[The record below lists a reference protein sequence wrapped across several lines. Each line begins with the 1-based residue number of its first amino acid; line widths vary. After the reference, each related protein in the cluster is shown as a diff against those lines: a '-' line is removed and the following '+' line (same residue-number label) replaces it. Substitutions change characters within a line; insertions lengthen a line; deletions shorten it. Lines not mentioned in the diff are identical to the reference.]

1 MYDIDEIKARISC
14 IEYARQNGINVSQE
28 GDRTYSPFH
37 NGKNPTSFTCYG
49 DSWYS
54 FSDSIG
60 GDVIDLCAYLHHGGD
75 KGKAIA
81 DLALQLNIR
90 PTHETTEWR
99 DYMQEL
105 GNRIYFYNSQ
115 LTEEDYEY
123 LHSRGISNA
132 TIADLK
138 LGRNEE
144 GRLVIPYWKNG
155 YVAYFATRSRPGC
168 MYPDSKYRKMKIDE
182 FNDHCVWGLNTLDR
196 QADALIIAEG
206 AFDAMAAYEQGYP
219 VISAITGHFSSK
231 QLSQALAAC
240 KQYPKVILTYDDD
253 SAGSNSG
260 EKFTVKMAKI
270 LHQNKIPF
278 DIAPMPRGFHDL
290 SEYHAAGH
298 KIKDLI
304 KDAVSGTQYM
314 ISSMKDLDELT
325 AFVKSIARC
334 TSSVKIANY
343 LTHTQF
349 SPETNKELLKLAKNC
364 PLEQTIADEILKEHT
379 LIFIEDDSFYEWN
392 GKIWERICDIDVQK
406 YAVERYGEMFATAQ
420 KSQQVMKLLKTIT
433 KTNCIFNH
441 KAVFSFRN
449 GTLEL
454 DTGIFREHR
463 QSDYCSLILD
473 YDYDAEATC
482 PRWEQ
487 FIDEI
492 TLENGRNGYVLQQIA
507 GYVMFPNCKFQRL
520 FCLIGAG
527 ANGKSVYLEML
538 EEVYNAKNCTHVPPA
553 QLVNEFWV
561 VTLKDSYLNFASE
574 IDSDFAKV
582 ESMMKMLAD
591 GATIQASYK
600 GKNHISFP
608 CRAKHIFACNAMPE
622 TRTIQGM
629 DRRMLFIDFPVQ
641 FVESPDPSNPRQRPR
656 DIDLQDKLKAE
667 LPGIFNW
674 CYQGYKELIHMNAFT
689 DPSSQE
695 EYIREFRESSNPVE
709 IFVRDCAERFVG
721 VMPRKLIYDIYRE
734 WCNENGHLAKAANR
748 FHKAFRVAMG
758 DGILDE
764 GQRRI
769 NGDPVRIYEFADGI
783 STKWE
788 NPYPGDF
795 DVDAFIAQM
804 KI

>member
-81 DLALQLNIR
+81 ELAMQLNIR

-168 MYPDSKYRKMKIDE
+168 KYPESKYRKMKIDE

-196 QADALIIAEG
+196 QANALIIAEG

-231 QLSQALAAC
+231 QLPQALAAC

-290 SEYHAAGH
+290 SEYHAAGNLISNL
-298 KIKDLI
+298 KTKDGMGYL
-304 KDAVSGTQYM
+304 VSM
-314 ISSMKDLDELT
+314 MEDVDELSS
-325 AFVKSIARC
+325 FINSLARH
-334 TSSVKIANY
+334 TSAAKLSSY
-343 LTHTQF
+343 LDH
-349 SPETNKELLKLAKNC
+349 SKLPERTTNEILKAAKNC
-364 PLEQTIADEILKEHT
+364 PLETTIVDEILQKHT
-379 LIFIEDDSFYEWN
+379 LIHIKDDSFYEWN
-392 GKIWERICDIDVQK
+392 GKIWERKDDEDIK
-406 YAVERYGEMFATAQ
+406 AYALIQYGTIFGTNI
-420 KSQQVMKLLKTIT
+420 KSKQVMEQMKTVV
-433 KTNCIFNH
+433 KTNCVFNH
-441 KAVFSFRN
+441 NSVFSFKN

-492 TLENGRNGYVLQQIA
+492 TLENGRNGHVLQQIA
-507 GYVMFPNCKFQRL
+507 GYVMYPNCKFQKI

-527 ANGKSVYLEML
+527 ANGKSVYLDML
-538 EEVYNAKNCTHVPPA
+538 ERVYSAANCTHIPPA
-553 QLVNEFWV
+553 NMDNEFWLV
-561 VTLKDSYLNFASE
+561 NLRDSLLNFASE

-582 ESMMKMLAD
+582 ESTMKMLSD
-591 GATIQASYK
+591 GAIMQASFK
-600 GKNHISFP
+600 GKNHIKFQP
-608 CRAKHIFACNAMPE
+608 RAKMVFACNAMPE

-629 DRRMLFIDFPVQ
+629 ERRMVFLDFPVQ
-641 FVESPDPSNPRQRPR
+641 FVESPDPNNPRQRPR
-656 DIDLQDKLKAE
+656 DIDLHDKLVAE

-674 CYQGYKELIHMNAFT
+674 CYQGYKDLIRMNAFT
-689 DPSSQE
+689 DPSSQD

-709 IFVRDCAERFVG
+709 IFVHECVEEFVG
-721 VMPRKLIYDIYRE
+721 TMPRKLIYSRYKD
-734 WCNENGHLAKAANR
+734 WCSDNGHLAKAANR

-758 DGILDE
+758 DGILSE
-764 GQRRI
+764 GQKRI
-769 NGDPVRIYEFADGI
+769 NGTPQMVYEFADGI

-788 NPYPGDF
+788 NPYPVNIDYE
-795 DVDAFIAQM
+795 AFM
-804 KI
+804 KQLQI